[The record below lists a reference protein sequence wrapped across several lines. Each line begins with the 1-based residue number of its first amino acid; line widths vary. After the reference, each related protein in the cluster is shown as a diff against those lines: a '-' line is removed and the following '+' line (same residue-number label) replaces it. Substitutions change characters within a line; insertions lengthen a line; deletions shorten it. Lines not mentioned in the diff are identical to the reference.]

1 MRVKILAIL
10 RQLVGAR
17 EIEVGLKVGDTVG
30 SVLARLA
37 ADYPAL
43 GERILDDHG
52 NLETFINVFVSGR
65 SIRFLDGLNTSLNEG
80 HVLAIVPPV
89 GGG

>member
-1 MRVKILAIL
+1 MRVKTFAML

-30 SVLARLA
+30 SVLAGLA
-37 ADYPAL
+37 ADYPTL

-52 NLETFINVFVSGR
+52 NLETFINVCVNG
-65 SIRFLDGLNTSLNEG
+65 
-80 HVLAIVPPV
+80 
-89 GGG
+89 

>member
-10 RQLVGAR
+10 RQVVGAK

-37 ADYPAL
+37 ADYPTL

-52 NLETFINVFVSGR
+52 NLQNSINVSVNG
-65 SIRFLDGLNTSLNEG
+65 
-80 HVLAIVPPV
+80 
-89 GGG
+89 

>member
-10 RQLVGAR
+10 RQLVGAK
-17 EIEVGLKVGDTVG
+17 EIEVALKVGDTVV

-52 NLETFINVFVSGR
+52 NLQNSINVSVNG
-65 SIRFLDGLNTSLNEG
+65 
-80 HVLAIVPPV
+80 
-89 GGG
+89 